1 MIWSVWWAWVVA
13 GLLIGIVEIL
23 VPGFVFLGFA
33 AGAVVTGGLIWLGL
47 EAGLPL
53 LLVIFALVSL
63 GVWLAM
69 RRIFGLPPAS
79 VKVWDRDIN
88 DN

>member
-23 VPGFVFLGFA
+23 IPGFVFLGFA

-69 RRIFGLPPAS
+69 RRIFGLPQAS

>member
-1 MIWSVWWAWVVA
+1 MGSSEV
-13 GLLIGIVEIL
+13 GLDGGGRLIGIVQIL
-23 VPGFVFLGFA
+23 VSGFVFLGFA
-33 AGAVVTGGLIWLGL
+33 AGAVVTGGLIWLGSRR
-47 EAGLPL
+47 ACRSSLP
-53 LLVIFALVSL
+53 VFALVSL

-69 RRIFGLPPAS
+69 RRVFGLSQAS